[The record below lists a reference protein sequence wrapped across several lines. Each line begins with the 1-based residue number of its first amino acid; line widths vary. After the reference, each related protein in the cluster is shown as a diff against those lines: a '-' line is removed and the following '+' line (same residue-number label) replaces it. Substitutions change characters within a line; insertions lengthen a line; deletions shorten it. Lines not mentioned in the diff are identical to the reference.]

1 MEKKITSHI
10 QKGCIVAITYILFN
24 TVITFAKL
32 TNAQWTDFVA
42 WFIII
47 VGTLLSVHLFGKQH
61 QNNQHF
67 GSLFSHGFKTAAVAT
82 CFIFIYI
89 LIKVYLF
96 DKQCIFDF
104 AVSMAKS
111 QDAKVNEKIFL
122 TNLQSKPENIR
133 RFSLLYIS
141 MKIMSILFLGMIG
154 SLVGA
159 VATPKQN
166 LQTK

>member
-1 MEKKITSHI
+1 MEKRITSHI

-24 TVITFAKL
+24 TVITFAKIS
-32 TNAQWTDFVA
+32 NAQWTDFVA

-47 VGTLLSVHLFGKQH
+47 VGTLLSVHLFGKQN
-61 QNNQHF
+61 QNNQPF

-82 CFIFIYI
+82 CLIFIYVLVMI
-89 LIKVYLF
+89 YIVNP
-96 DKQCIFDF
+96 
-104 AVSMAKS
+104 SMIT
-111 QDAKVNEKIFL
+111 DKVNEIVAEAKKQHPIADEKAMKEFAANAFKITKL
-122 TNLQSKPENIR
+122 MIIAGT
-133 RFSLLYIS
+133 
-141 MKIMSILFLGMIG
+141 IMGTLFLGIIG